1 MKAPDISV
9 VICFFGDYC
18 NFAQQCLSS
27 LVAQEFKDFEV
38 VLILDG
44 PTRFR
49 SQLYNDLKSSGLNF
63 TFIENPKNLS
73 LLQSRSRAASRAN
86 GTYLA
91 FLDHDDTYPPNF
103 LAELH
108 QTAQV
113 MHADVVECPIFEY
126 EIDGTLSRS
135 RRFRTDKLR
144 TDEEILLCYLIGRS
158 ANNLVTKLV
167 RKAVWDRSC
176 GELMAD
182 LKNAYVNYAEDILF
196 TVSVYK
202 HARVYATTSDTHY
215 NYIKRPSSSVNP
227 HSLDVVRNSASQLQ
241 VVLDYVER
249 NSQYLLAPD
258 AIAAFFRREAA
269 WGLDHLDRRLTHIA
283 SRTRLS
289 PHSVHQC
296 RQRIAAMRKRY
307 LEKYLRPSPAKT

>member
-1 MKAPDISV
+1 MHVPEISV
-9 VICFFGDYC
+9 IICFFGDYC
-18 NFAQQCLSS
+18 DFGQKCLASLASQQFSN
-27 LVAQEFKDFEV
+27 FEV
-38 VLILDG
+38 VVNLDG

-49 SQLYNDLKSSGLNF
+49 AQLYADLRASGLRF
-63 TFIENPKNLS
+63 TFIENSKNLG

-91 FLDHDDTYPPNF
+91 FLDHDDTYPPNY

-108 QTAQV
+108 GTAQV

-126 EIDGTLSRS
+126 EIDGTVSRS

-144 TDEEILLCYLIGRS
+144 TDEEILRCYFIGRS

-167 RKAVWDRSC
+167 RKAVWDQGC

-182 LKNAYVNYAEDILF
+182 LKDAYVNYAEDILF

-227 HSLDVVRNSASQLQ
+227 HSLDVVRNSAIQLQ

-249 NSQYLLAPD
+249 KFPALLAPD
-258 AIAAFFRREAA
+258 VVAAFFRREAA
-269 WGLDHLDRRLTHIA
+269 WALNHLDHRLIHIA
-283 SRTRLS
+283 SSTRLA
-289 PHSVHQC
+289 PHSFHQC
-296 RQRIAAMRKRY
+296 RQRIATMRKRY
-307 LEKYLRPSPAKT
+307 LEKYLRPGLARA